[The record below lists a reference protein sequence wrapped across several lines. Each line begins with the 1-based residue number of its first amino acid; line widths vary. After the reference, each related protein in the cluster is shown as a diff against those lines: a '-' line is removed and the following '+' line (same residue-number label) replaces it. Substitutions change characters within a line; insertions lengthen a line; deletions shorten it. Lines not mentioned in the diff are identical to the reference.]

1 MVCGLVARGL
11 RLVKYEEIEI
21 VIVDPKKLEHF

>member
-1 MVCGLVARGL
+1 MVCGLIARGL
-11 RLVKYEEIEI
+11 RLVKSEEI